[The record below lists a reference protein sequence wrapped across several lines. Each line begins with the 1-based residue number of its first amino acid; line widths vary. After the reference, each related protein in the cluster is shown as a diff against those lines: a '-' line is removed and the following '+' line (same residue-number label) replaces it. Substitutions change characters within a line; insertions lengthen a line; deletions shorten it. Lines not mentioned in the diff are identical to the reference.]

1 MRCAELAHIAVG
13 VLRLSA
19 HGNGL
24 AIDFR
29 GAKMRARE
37 RLPAG
42 GRRVIAL
49 LAEIIPR
56 MIFPAAQPVLDF
68 SIHCKAAAGAF
79 GMEVLVQT

>member
-1 MRCAELAHIAVG
+1 MCCAEVAHIAVG

-24 AIDFR
+24 AIDLR

-56 MIFPAAQPVLDF
+56 MVFPTTQTVLDF
-68 SIHCKAAAGAF
+68 AIDCKAAAGAF
-79 GMEVLVQT
+79 GMKVLVQT